1 MNKKYSRIKS
11 ICDCKIVPMNQF
23 NIIIPDRLIGQRIDS
38 AMAQMLPD
46 YSRSK
51 ITTWVRSGGALINGK
66 TFKPK
71 EKILGGEI
79 VTLNIKAEKTNDWK
93 AEDIPLDIVFE
104 DDDIIVVNKPVGL
117 VTHPGAGNWTGTLAN
132 ALLHYDPSLANLDRA
147 GIVHR
152 LDKNTSGLMVVARSE
167 LAQKNL
173 VEQLQTHAVS
183 REYSAIVYGHMI
195 SGGTVDEPIGR
206 DPKDRIRQA
215 VVEDGKDA
223 VTHYRVIDRF
233 AHHTHV
239 KAILE
244 TGRTHQIRVHLSYIG
259 HPLIADPMYGGKIR
273 FPKKADDHLKNALK
287 KFNRQ
292 ALHAKKLTLTHP
304 ITLEQMS
311 WKVPLPQDLQDLLKV
326 LQEFDSI

>member
-1 MNKKYSRIKS
+1 MSLLN
-11 ICDCKIVPMNQF
+11 IV
-23 NIIIPDRLIGQRIDS
+23 IPDRLIGQRIDS
-38 AMAQMLPD
+38 ALAIMLPD

-51 ITTWVRSGGALINGK
+51 ITAWVRSGKALVNDK

-71 EKILGGEI
+71 EKVLGGEI
-79 VTLNIKAEKTNDWK
+79 IALTIEKERTNAWLG
-93 AEDIPLDIVFE
+93 EDIAIDVVYE
-104 DDDIIVVNKPVGL
+104 DEDIIVVNKPVGL

-132 ALLHYDPSLANLDRA
+132 ALLHYEPSLATLDRA

-195 SGGTVDEPIGR
+195 SGGTVDAPIGR

-215 VVEDGKDA
+215 VVEEGEGKEA

-239 KAILE
+239 KCILE
-244 TGRTHQIRVHLSYIG
+244 TGRTHQIRVHMSHIE

-273 FPKKADDHLKNALK
+273 FPKKADEKLKEVLK

-292 ALHAKKLTLTHP
+292 ALHAKKLTLSHP
-304 ITLEQMS
+304 ITGEEMS
-311 WKVPLPQDLQDLLKV
+311 WKASLPKDLQDLLQALEK
-326 LQEFDSI
+326 FDAI